1 MNLKEKI
8 NKKLIEA
15 MKSGDDLTKTTLR
28 GVMAGIKQFE
38 IDKRQDIEDS
48 DILAVLQKELKSR
61 KESISDAKK
70 ADRPDLIKTY
80 EAQKGVIQIFLP
92 PPMSEEEL
100 IGIIEAA
107 IKESGASSHADM
119 GKVMQLVM
127 PQVKGKADGKQ
138 VNQIVRDKLIKVD

>member
-1 MNLKEKI
+1 MDLKEKI

-15 MKSGDDLTKTTLR
+15 LKSGDNLAKTTLR

-38 IDKRQDIEDS
+38 IDKRQDSEDS
-48 DILAVLQKELKSR
+48 DVLTVLQKELKSR
-61 KESISDAKK
+61 KESISDAEK
-70 ADRPDLIKTY
+70 ANRPDLIETY
-80 EAQKGVIQIFLP
+80 KAEMEIIQIFLP

-107 IKESGASSHADM
+107 IQDSGASSPADM

-127 PQVKGKADGKQ
+127 PQVKGKADGKK
-138 VNQIVRDKLIKVD
+138 VNQIVRSKLIK

>member
-1 MNLKEKI
+1 MELKEKI

-15 MKSGDDLTKTTLR
+15 MKSGDNLTKTTLR

-38 IDKRQDIEDS
+38 IDKRIDIKDTDVLS
-48 DILAVLQKELKSR
+48 ILQKEMKSR

-70 ADRPDLIKTY
+70 AERPDLIAEY
-80 EAQKGVIQIFLP
+80 EAQAKVIEVFLP

-100 IGIIEAA
+100 TKIIEEAVR
-107 IKESGASSHADM
+107 ESGASSPADM

-127 PQVKGKADGKQ
+127 PQVKGKADGKK
-138 VNQIVRDKLIKVD
+138 VNEIVRSKLNN